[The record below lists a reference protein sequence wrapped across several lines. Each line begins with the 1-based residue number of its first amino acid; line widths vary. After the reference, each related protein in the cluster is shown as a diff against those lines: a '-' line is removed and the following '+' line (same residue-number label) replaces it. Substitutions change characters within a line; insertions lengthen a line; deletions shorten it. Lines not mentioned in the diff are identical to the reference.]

1 MRLKSMMACAAVA
14 VMAPAALVA
23 CGSSSSKS
31 GTSTTSKST
40 SSSTSSSKD
49 AVCTAADNLKQSMK
63 ALTDPSLL
71 TGGKSG
77 IESAVSKV
85 KSDFSAFESAA
96 KGSYQTQTDAM
107 KSSLDQLET
116 AVGDLGNGNATQN
129 HPQGRDRRRRSRL
142 LVLVAR
148 SCSHDQVRLANAAL
162 AQLVAHGGVQRRRL
176 LHRRHAPGPGHR
188 TRSAGDAARTGPPR
202 VARATSATSS
212 AS

>member
-1 MRLKSMMACAAVA
+1 MAELSPCRDRSAVTATHFDPEDLIMRLKSMMACVAVA
-14 VMAPAALVA
+14 VMGPAALVA
-23 CGSSSSKS
+23 CGSSSSTS
-31 GTSTTSKST
+31 GSSTTSKST

-85 KSDFSAFESAA
+85 KSDFSVFESAA

-116 AVGDLGNGNATQN
+116 AVGDLGNGNVTQN
-129 HPQGRDRRRRSRL
+129 IPKVGT
-142 LVLVAR
+142 AI
-148 SCSHDQVRLANAAL
+148 AAVGSSFSSL
-162 AQLVAHGGVQRRRL
+162 E
-176 LHRRHAPGPGHR
+176 
-188 TRSAGDAARTGPPR
+188 SAVTTKCG
-202 VARATSATSS
+202 
-212 AS
+212 